1 MTTRFRQALFLLGL
15 SAVGLTSLGSGVA
28 AAQVT
33 NCPFNVAANGAPK
46 FAIDGLILLRYAV
59 GFRGANLTLGVAP
72 SVALA
77 NAENNITG
85 NLSRLDVDGDNA
97 FTPADAL
104 IIGRYLAGYSQSAW
118 TSGITFA
125 SNAQRK
131 NGNDFQLFMSAGCPA
146 PVTNFAAKD
155 AARLLQQ
162 GTFGATLAEI
172 SRVQGLGVNAWL
184 NEQFALPTTSY
195 SNSQ

>member
-1 MTTRFRQALFLLGL
+1 MTTRFRRALFLLSF
-15 SAVGLTSLGSGVA
+15 SAVGLTSLGSGTA
-28 AAQVT
+28 AAQVA

-77 NAENNITG
+77 SAEGNITA

-104 IIGRYLAGYSQSAW
+104 IIGRYLAGYS
-118 TSGITFA
+118 
-125 SNAQRK
+125 
-131 NGNDFQLFMSAGCPA
+131 
-146 PVTNFAAKD
+146 KD
-155 AARLLQQ
+155 AWANGRS
-162 GTFGATLAEI
+162 G
-172 SRVQGLGVNAWL
+172 
-184 NEQFALPTTSY
+184 PTC
-195 SNSQ
+195 